1 MSAKQT
7 VSRIGSELSSTT
19 GGVWTRLP
27 FWAKGII
34 LIGGGYLAY
43 KGIKNAIGKTKLDET
58 TRDDKQEVE
67 GWYDSA
73 ASDASSKAP
82 TLSKTQMKSIA
93 NKIEAALDGYGT
105 RDLIIKNIFKNQ
117 IKNNADF
124 AGVNAAFGIRTIQA
138 PRGFGWMTGD
148 ERGTLSKVIQEA
160 DNSTIEYINK
170 VMKSRGIKYR
180 I

>member
-1 MSAKQT
+1 
-7 VSRIGSELSSTT
+7 
-19 GGVWTRLP
+19 
-27 FWAKGII
+27 
-34 LIGGGYLAY
+34 
-43 KGIKNAIGKTKLDET
+43 
-58 TRDDKQEVE
+58 
-67 GWYDSA
+67 
-73 ASDASSKAP
+73 
-82 TLSKTQMKSIA
+82 MKSIA